1 MAPTRKQRLFNSP
14 RGGPKTKGIKYATAK
29 NARKSIQLIKGQDK
43 TRRKRIAM
51 RMYYRAKFHKYQTP
65 GMRAAMKVWKNY
77 IDKIPGVQRGGKCIT
92 IREVANVLQ
101 KIYPMMDVREALN
114 YIFDLDTI
122 GDDIFSDELTEIF
135 FTENSPPMN
144 PSCLTLTEA
153 TDIIHLS
160 YVHFN
165 ENGEL
170 RNDLAASEAAINVPH
185 ELVRQE
191 RLQPYALSPIVN
203 EQVRLQAIKNLGKKR
218 GLPENINSELA
229 KHLTGL
235 PGNINSQVAQL
246 NEERQ
251 KFGESLAP
259 RRNTRRKPQRG
270 GKCITMEEV
279 ATIVQEMYPDA
290 DLEDDLDFS
299 YVIESSVLLGTIT
312 DPDCITFQ
320 EVVHIL
326 QRYYRFFTQEEES
339 AENALNRLQAHVLPR
354 IIKKQNR
361 LGAIK
366 NLGKKRG
373 LPAQINSEL
382 ASYITGLPGNINS
395 QLAQLNEN
403 KQRFGVS
410 LAPRRNTRRR

>member
-14 RGGPKTKGIKYATAK
+14 RGGPKTKGIKYGTAK
-29 NARKSIQLIKGQDK
+29 NARKSIQVIKGQDN

-77 IDKIPGVQRGGKCIT
+77 INKIPGV
-92 IREVANVLQ
+92 
-101 KIYPMMDVREALN
+101 
-114 YIFDLDTI
+114 
-122 GDDIFSDELTEIF
+122 
-135 FTENSPPMN
+135 
-144 PSCLTLTEA
+144 
-153 TDIIHLS
+153 
-160 YVHFN
+160 
-165 ENGEL
+165 
-170 RNDLAASEAAINVPH
+170 
-185 ELVRQE
+185 
-191 RLQPYALSPIVN
+191 
-203 EQVRLQAIKNLGKKR
+203 
-218 GLPENINSELA
+218 
-229 KHLTGL
+229 
-235 PGNINSQVAQL
+235 
-246 NEERQ
+246 
-251 KFGESLAP
+251 
-259 RRNTRRKPQRG
+259 QRG

-299 YVIESSVLLGTIT
+299 YVIESSVLLGTIA

-326 QRYYRFFTQEEES
+326 QRYYRFFTQEEEP
-339 AENALNRLQAHVLPR
+339 AENALNRLQAHVLPH

-382 ASYITGLPGNINS
+382 ASYITGLPGDINS